1 MSCICMTLKR
11 NKCNNNRRNNRRKT
25 CKKTNKHRYEHGGT
39 LLQNKTFEKILSIG
53 YEFETSGLIKFSL
66 NKHDKTKTLINSDLS
81 LRFLKERMDKK
92 MIKQIDKNYL
102 EVDENAEE
110 EDDWDFSKL
119 PTDEKELWEGNMG
132 EFEEGQ
138 AKYKLEREKNKYL
151 DYFYE
156 NREGDGD
163 NVKFQITNDLGVT
176 PITNLA
182 KPLCKDL
189 SIPKNEMYYLKTT
202 SDKIYNIHFAKDIR
216 KTTDC
221 ETFSDVEYVVTYYNP
236 KISANIILDT
246 FVDACSRIVDH
257 LKCFTEN
264 EKVELYIKPEKSAK
278 GVVLGDFERRL
289 YHKPKSNLYY
299 LDAFRYPNLNINNT
313 CFTPQMTFRAKSE
326 NCLDIMKQIVISN
339 PSYTMDKD
347 TYEVIEEEYDI
358 IAKQEKIVDRLFERY
373 NKTATIKIPTNP
385 FSETYQI
392 LKCYVFF
399 IIYKLYAFIY
409 YHAEITMP
417 ITDNTVIAYL
427 KDYTAFNCRHHG
439 NDLYNKIKDILKNKC
454 GIPDKDVATE
464 TKKIFMQSD
473 IIKQLYKR
481 ENGEYDTH
489 AYRTASLEET
499 DSNFGD
505 PWVSFG
511 SYFDYF
517 EKKDSDWLFDN
528 EYNKYTTMFPL
539 VDNVMII
546 ENRLFKPSIVFYLR
560 NNNFKISHEG
570 CITLVEMGAIVNKLY
585 NVSGLKSKLKKEI
598 EPATTAHKDKHE
610 SSKHES
616 SEMEVELQKQIQ
628 KPIQKPIQSQHQ
640 RLTKKY
646 QKLPL
651 QKPIQSQKLQHQTQ
665 IQPLLQKQKKANTH
679 VRFKSID
686 NNTLLPQANSHIHF
700 ESPDDDILIPVDTN
714 VTGKRK
720 FIPSTSKKHS
730 YTNKHIHFE

>member
-1 MSCICMTLKR
+1 
-11 NKCNNNRRNNRRKT
+11 
-25 CKKTNKHRYEHGGT
+25 
-39 LLQNKTFEKILSIG
+39 
-53 YEFETSGLIKFSL
+53 
-66 NKHDKTKTLINSDLS
+66 
-81 LRFLKERMDKK
+81 
-92 MIKQIDKNYL
+92 
-102 EVDENAEE
+102 
-110 EDDWDFSKL
+110 
-119 PTDEKELWEGNMG
+119 
-132 EFEEGQ
+132 
-138 AKYKLEREKNKYL
+138 
-151 DYFYE
+151 
-156 NREGDGD
+156 
-163 NVKFQITNDLGVT
+163 
-176 PITNLA
+176 
-182 KPLCKDL
+182 
-189 SIPKNEMYYLKTT
+189 
-202 SDKIYNIHFAKDIR
+202 
-216 KTTDC
+216 
-221 ETFSDVEYVVTYYNP
+221 
-236 KISANIILDT
+236 
-246 FVDACSRIVDH
+246 
-257 LKCFTEN
+257 
-264 EKVELYIKPEKSAK
+264 
-278 GVVLGDFERRL
+278 
-289 YHKPKSNLYY
+289 
-299 LDAFRYPNLNINNT
+299 
-313 CFTPQMTFRAKSE
+313 MTFRAKSE